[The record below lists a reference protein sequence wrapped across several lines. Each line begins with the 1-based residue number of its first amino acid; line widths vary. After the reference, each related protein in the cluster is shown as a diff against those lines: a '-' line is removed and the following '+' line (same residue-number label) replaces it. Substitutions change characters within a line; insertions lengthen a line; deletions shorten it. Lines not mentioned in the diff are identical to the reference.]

1 MNVLVIMTKDGQ
13 AKDAREN
20 WYRWDTTI
28 TIPYAEFPET
38 VEQIPQFWD
47 KLRAKII
54 ERIQLITDSL
64 DNTIA
69 YVFEGDVNVCHTFH
83 RLLRQYHNGEAFS
96 KIEPWHNDLPDGTYK
111 TVVRHQLYLRHLWE
125 KPEIT
130 PENMHLFTKDE
141 IINGISN
148 GGVFIP
154 LPYNASETYMQIFS
168 NYMLELHRYMVK
180 LAHSQKQWIAPEVLQ
195 DYPELS
201 QENRK

>member
-1 MNVLVIMTKDGQ
+1 MDVLVIMTKDGQ

-47 KLRAKII
+47 RLRAKII

-64 DNTIA
+64 DHNIA
-69 YVFEGDVNVCHTFH
+69 YIFDGDVNVCYTFH
-83 RLLRQYHNGEAFS
+83 RLLRQYHNVEAFG
-96 KIEPWHNDLPDGTYK
+96 KIEPWHNNLPDGTYK

-125 KPEIT
+125 IPEIT
-130 PENMHLFTKDE
+130 AENMHLFTKDE
-141 IINGISN
+141 LMKVIENKK
-148 GGVFIP
+148 VFIP
-154 LPYNASETYMQIFS
+154 PPS
-168 NYMLELHRYMVK
+168 NVSDEGMRIYIYIIMELHRYMVK
-180 LAHSQKQWIAPEVLQ
+180 QIYSQKQWIAPEVLQ